1 MSAIVSQPLPMH
13 RAMWEWIKR
22 RPLQFLPV
30 VGMVIALL
38 AFAGAAAQAVA
49 RGNAEPLF
57 VDIVA
62 HSYVL
67 VWMLVAS
74 ITVRTVGVREV
85 MMAFLSGFFLS
96 TFVAYLVSAPLLD
109 VLGPGDLTTG
119 FLVPIVEEVAKAL
132 PILLLLWAYH
142 RRRGQ
147 DHGITDLVVVGF
159 AVGAGMTIHEDLLYG
174 RTVVSQS
181 GELAGA
187 FLAPWGGLF
196 PSIHTSAGGLLIAHS
211 GWGAMI
217 GLGLAL
223 ASVYRRK
230 WVLALCLAVVPV
242 LLAVVDHS
250 AWNLSGDAKGF
261 FNVLAADNRLALA
274 VLVLAIPVAITWDV
288 LRRRR
293 TPPDLPVPRLRHY
306 PTVFRG
312 AGEPVAGLLRTLA
325 YSHYRRG
332 WTSAAYDRARR
343 GPDAVGDYSRLKAWL
358 DVAAPQPAS
367 EKEEP
372 KVAN

>member
-1 MSAIVSQPLPMH
+1 MSAVAMQPLPMH
-13 RAMWEWIKR
+13 KALWGWIKT
-22 RPLQFLPV
+22 RPLQILPV
-30 VGMVIALL
+30 VGMLIALL
-38 AFAGAAAQAVA
+38 TFAGIALRAVA
-49 RGNAEPLF
+49 LGNAEPLF

-74 ITVRTVGVREV
+74 TAVRTVGVREV

-96 TFVAYLVSAPLLD
+96 TFSAYLVSARLLD
-109 VLGPGDLTTG
+109 FFGPFDHTIG
-119 FLVPIVEEVAKAL
+119 FLVPVTEELAKTL

-147 DHGITDLVVVGF
+147 DHGVSDLVVVGF
-159 AVGAGMTIHEDLLYG
+159 AVGAGMTIHEDLLYA
-174 RTVVSQS
+174 RTVVSSS

-187 FLAPWGGLF
+187 FLAPWGGVF

-211 GWGAMI
+211 GWGAII

-223 ASVYRRK
+223 ASIYRGK

-242 LLAVVDHS
+242 LIAVVDHS
-250 AWNLSGDAKGF
+250 AWNLRGDAKAF
-261 FNVLAADNRLALA
+261 FNVIAVDNLLALA
-274 VLVLAIPVAITWDV
+274 VLVLAIPVAITWDL

-293 TPPDLPVPRLRHY
+293 TPPELPVPRLRY
-306 PTVFRG
+306 YVTVFRG
-312 AGEPVAGLLRTLA
+312 AGEPMAGLLRTLA

-343 GPDAVGDYSRLKAWL
+343 GPDAVGDYSRLNAWL
-358 DVAAPQPAS
+358 DVAAPQVAS
-367 EKEEP
+367 
-372 KVAN
+372 ASDAAS